1 MTQDGSWTQSNN
13 KKSTFH
19 AGGGG
24 NPRQRGGTRNKRK
37 FTPRC
42 WNCGGSHLLS
52 ACDQEHDEA
61 KIAAN
66 REAYNKNRAANPPR
80 NPPRDDQNRPL
91 KYNRNQV
98 LVVDTQRL
106 KDEQSPTPD
115 ALTSTTTTTSRRR
128 NRRNKKDKEASQD
141 VVSKAEVRTLLTELR
156 SDASVSSPSPS
167 VSQTSLIQSRLDQ
180 VIASLD

>member
-1 MTQDGSWTQSNN
+1 M
-13 KKSTFH
+13 
-19 AGGGG
+19 
-24 NPRQRGGTRNKRK
+24 
-37 FTPRC
+37 
-42 WNCGGSHLLS
+42 
-52 ACDQEHDEA
+52 
-61 KIAAN
+61 
-66 REAYNKNRAANPPR
+66 
-80 NPPRDDQNRPL
+80 
-91 KYNRNQV
+91 
-98 LVVDTQRL
+98 VDTQRL

-167 VSQTSLIQSRLDQ
+167 ANQASLIQSRLDQ